1 MSWGHNPLTW
11 GSLQSPLLYCSMPFV
26 YIICVWY
33 ISVYHY
39 ISDLLTCQLLLLCF
53 VKIYP
58 FSPAVQVIIPM
69 TASNISSTFEPLRFT
84 PQPVLYV
91 TIRLTSTQL
100 KWSFLSLDTIVI
112 YKHWHLKA
120 VSPFV
125 LHLPSMHTHYHY
137 HLVPLSSI
145 SLSLIHDP
153 SSSIT
158 ERNIA
163 IISPWPIIIMCP
175 WGQYYYYCIPS
186 IISNDYISPPYSS
199 HILYTHIILIMC
211 PLSITCCPTQ
221 YFTHIYVWLSNIIYF
236 LTLIYNI

>member
-1 MSWGHNPLTW
+1 MVLSITGHYRHLQTLTSKGCIPL
-11 GSLQSPLLYCSMPFV
+11 
-26 YIICVWY
+26 
-33 ISVYHY
+33 
-39 ISDLLTCQLLLLCF
+39 
-53 VKIYP
+53 
-58 FSPAVQVIIPM
+58 
-69 TASNISSTFEPLRFT
+69 SSTP
-84 PQPVLYV
+84 PINAY
-91 TIRLTSTQL
+91 S
-100 KWSFLSLDTIVI
+100 LS
-112 YKHWHLKA
+112 H
-120 VSPFV
+120 
-125 LHLPSMHTHYHY
+125 HY

-175 WGQYYYYCIPS
+175 WAQYYYYCIPS

-221 YFTHIYVWLSNIIYF
+221 YFTHIYVWLSKIIYF